1 MGRFT
6 DDGTGL
12 GGLKGGLTMDLG
24 GIWGVED
31 GLFWVVWFDSAEGGL
46 DGEGGEIGVSE
57 CGCFKSLA
65 ARIAVVTRME
75 YFAFFPPGSIPS
87 PAAGRTTSL

>member
-6 DDGTGL
+6 GDG
-12 GGLKGGLTMDLG
+12 GGLTMGLG
-24 GIWGVED
+24 GIWRVED
-31 GLFWVVWFDSAEGGL
+31 GLFWVVWFVSAELFL
-46 DGEGGEIGVSE
+46 DGEGCEIGVSE

-65 ARIAVVTRME
+65 ERIAVVTRID
-75 YFAFFPPGSIPS
+75 FFPPGRIRS